1 MTGLLGFCGGG
12 GGTSGVRPSFGSI
25 ANGPAAGAA
34 PVRVGPLVGVGRM
47 SLSRPEGQTISAAGR
62 VGVY

>member
-34 PVRVGPLVGVGRM
+34 PVRVGPLSG
-47 SLSRPEGQTISAAGR
+47 SLINRSRIGM
-62 VGVY
+62 GVY